1 MCVSRAQVVTGF
13 GEIWS
18 AQTLHAYLQTKSV
31 PCEWL
36 DARDVLVVV
45 SESEGLG
52 EKGSAATGGV
62 RPLWEETTR
71 RMSGWWDAASERNG
85 FGEIDYAEA
94 SPILVVTGF
103 VAVTEQGAP
112 TTLKRSGSDFSAT
125 IFAKL
130 MAASRVTMWKNT
142 DGVYTADPRRVPE
155 AFPIA
160 SLKYDEAMELAYF
173 GAQVL
178 HPSAM
183 LPCIDASIPV
193 YVRNIFN
200 PTFPG
205 TVIEGRC
212 ATLSETDT
220 LMVEEA
226 ERSGPSSLWDAATTP
241 DGQTIPIKGITSID
255 KVALVN
261 LEGASLIGVP
271 GVAQKF
277 MVAMSDAG
285 INVLLV
291 TQASSDHTLCVA
303 VPEDQGEKALEAV
316 RSAFEL
322 ELTRS
327 TVGNVSLLRGMAI
340 VAIIGEGMAFR
351 MGVSATFMRALSNA
365 KANVRAIAQGS
376 SERQIAVVMAAEQAS
391 RAMRSV
397 HQAFTLSE
405 TIVSVAVVGGSGR
418 VGQELFSQLAQQ
430 EEALKRDLQIAVKVV
445 AATSSSKMVCDGTM
459 MGLEAST
466 VLDALDSDVATGLD
480 MEELTVAMEDD
491 VNPHRV
497 VIDCTSSEEVTEYYE
512 RWLRA
517 GISVIGPNKQLGSGP
532 IERYRR
538 VASASRERD
547 LAATWTY
554 ESSIGA
560 ALPIINTARDLVNTG
575 DVVNRVEGC
584 LSQTM
589 AYVLRR
595 FSAEIPFST
604 AMREAV
610 ELGLAETDLRLD
622 LDGSDTAQKVVTLAR
637 EVGLELSMDD
647 VYVES
652 LIPEQISAK
661 AYDESEPGSR
671 QDAASGGSMCALNAE
686 LLEDVKQLDAPMLE
700 RLEAALANGKVLRYG
715 IVIDKAAGTGRVEI
729 MEIGNDHPLYRLKA
743 DENLVIFHTDRYK
756 SSPLVVKGAAAGP
769 ELLASAVFADLLRL
783 SKTFQQGV

>member
-1 MCVSRAQVVTGF
+1 MIRTVPSVTMEVRARAAPLPPPRRRAAMARPRAGVARRAPPLPAPPARMAYSYRRRRRAPRLRNAPTTSARGVCVSRAGRHGLWRDLVG
-13 GEIWS
+13 
-18 AQTLHAYLQTKSV
+18 ADAAAYLQTKSV

-103 VAVTEQGAP
+103 VAVTELG
-112 TTLKRSGSDFSAT
+112 R
-125 IFAKL
+125 
-130 MAASRVTMWKNT
+130 
-142 DGVYTADPRRVPE
+142 ADDAQALGLRLLGDHLRQAHGREPRDDVEEHRRRVHGRP
-155 AFPIA
+155 APRARGLPDRI
-160 SLKYDEAMELAYF
+160 
-173 GAQVL
+173 AQVRRGDGARVL
-178 HPSAM
+178 WRAGPPPERDAAVHRREHPR
-183 LPCIDASIPV
+183 
-193 YVRNIFN
+193 VRAQHLQ
-200 PTFPG
+200 PDVPG
-205 TVIEGRC
+205 HGDRGRC

-405 TIVSVAVVGGSGR
+405 TIVSVAVVGGSGASAR
-418 VGQELFSQLAQQ
+418 
-430 EEALKRDLQIAVKVV
+430 
-445 AATSSSKMVCDGTM
+445 SSS
-459 MGLEAST
+459 ASSRSSVWRRSSATCRSPSRSSRRRRRARWCAT
-466 VLDALDSDVATGLD
+466 V
-480 MEELTVAMEDD
+480 
-491 VNPHRV
+491 R
-497 VIDCTSSEEVTEYYE
+497 
-512 RWLRA
+512 
-517 GISVIGPNKQLGSGP
+517 
-532 IERYRR
+532 
-538 VASASRERD
+538 
-547 LAATWTY
+547 
-554 ESSIGA
+554 
-560 ALPIINTARDLVNTG
+560 
-575 DVVNRVEGC
+575 
-584 LSQTM
+584 
-589 AYVLRR
+589 
-595 FSAEIPFST
+595 
-604 AMREAV
+604 
-610 ELGLAETDLRLD
+610 
-622 LDGSDTAQKVVTLAR
+622 
-637 EVGLELSMDD
+637 
-647 VYVES
+647 
-652 LIPEQISAK
+652 
-661 AYDESEPGSR
+661 
-671 QDAASGGSMCALNAE
+671 
-686 LLEDVKQLDAPMLE
+686 
-700 RLEAALANGKVLRYG
+700 
-715 IVIDKAAGTGRVEI
+715 
-729 MEIGNDHPLYRLKA
+729 
-743 DENLVIFHTDRYK
+743 
-756 SSPLVVKGAAAGP
+756 
-769 ELLASAVFADLLRL
+769 
-783 SKTFQQGV
+783 